1 MQSIA
6 IIAIVLIA
14 AIIGGFYYSTTMTPA
29 APQTIKLGGV
39 APLSPPGAYASGAEM
54 KMAFDMAVNE
64 INAQGGVLGKKI
76 ETVFEDTA
84 GTPEKGKAA
93 FEKLISQ
100 DKVVAIVGEFH
111 SSVTLA
117 EIPVTNASKIPFI
130 VVAAW
135 SDKIT
140 AAGSKYVFRD
150 GFTNSLLY
158 RKYADFIKDAGFKN
172 IAVIGEDTDFGIGAA
187 AVLVARLTEIGLT
200 ASSTILP
207 MTTTDFVPML
217 TRLKASTPR
226 PDLIVEVFT
235 GAGNYIMIKQAYE
248 IGLAPTKQ
256 TMFADPNDE
265 YLSKE
270 FWSTIGAGGQYVIG
284 YNVFSAK
291 AKVSDV
297 GKKFMDNFNKTY
309 NRAATSVTF
318 GMYDAVYLMVDA
330 IKRAGSTD
338 GDKIAD
344 ALESSNWNGASGTI
358 TFALGPKQGL
368 PDYLWHQW
376 ADVPLY
382 VLQYTT
388 VNQSP
393 DDAEIIWPLNL
404 ATATM
409 AVPPA

>member
-6 IIAIVLIA
+6 IVVVIVIA
-14 AIIGGFYYSTTMTPA
+14 AAIGGYYYTTTTTPA
-29 APQTIKLGGV
+29 APKVMKLGGV
-39 APLSPPGAYASGAEM
+39 APLSPPGAYASGQEM
-54 KMAFDMAVNE
+54 KMAAELAVKE
-64 INAQGGVLGKKI
+64 INDAGGVLGSKI
-76 ETVFEDTA
+76 ELVFEDTA

-93 FEKLISQ
+93 FEKLITQ

-117 EIPVTNASKIPFI
+117 ELDVANDNHIPFI

-140 AAGSKYVFRD
+140 AKGYKYVFRD

-158 RKYADFIKDAGFKN
+158 RSYADFIKSAGFKN

-187 AVLVARLTEIGLT
+187 EVLKVRLQELGLT
-200 ASSTILP
+200 ATTTILP
-207 MTTTDFVPML
+207 MTTKDFVPML
-217 TRLKASTPR
+217 TRLKDSTPR

-235 GAGNYIMIKQAYE
+235 GSGNYIMIKQAYE

-270 FWSTIGAGGQYVIG
+270 FWETIGPGGQYVIG

-291 AKVSDV
+291 AKLSDV
-297 GKKFMDNFNKTY
+297 GSKFMANFNKAY

-318 GMYDAVYLMVDA
+318 GMYDAVYIMVDA

-344 ALESSNWNGASGTI
+344 ALETTKWDGASGTI
-358 TFALGPKQGL
+358 TFAMGPKEGL
-368 PDYLWHQW
+368 PDYFYHQW
-376 ADVPLY
+376 KDVPLY
-382 VLQYTT
+382 VLQYTQA
-388 VNQSP
+388 NQSP
-393 DDAEIIWPLNL
+393 DDAEIVWPSNL
-404 ATATM
+404 ATAPI
-409 AVPPA
+409 AYPP